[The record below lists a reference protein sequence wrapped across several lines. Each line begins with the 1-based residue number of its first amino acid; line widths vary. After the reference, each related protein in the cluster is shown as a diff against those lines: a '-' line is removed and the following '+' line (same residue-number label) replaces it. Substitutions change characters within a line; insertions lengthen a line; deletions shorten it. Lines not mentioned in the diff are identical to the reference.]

1 MATRSLTRELALLVL
16 GQVPEQKS
24 ASVADLALDSI
35 LDQALD
41 TLTQHWRESLD
52 ASAAEL
58 DQAQQSLL
66 DSELQQGEPGTH
78 DTVRTHLRA
87 SLSSAEQVLNGLSAS
102 LELPRLLLLG
112 DQEQIRRGAM
122 DRVQKVLTQREGIDK
137 RLDQVMETALVTV
150 PVLKLGLVKV
160 KALVLEWAQG
170 LARGPL
176 RRQRPRPVVEPSAGH
191 RPHGPKPEPHPLPH
205 WLQEL
210 ESAPAPLKRGH
221 QSHQPSVPASARG
234 WASAPASVTPQPVV
248 RTS

>member
-1 MATRSLTRELALLVL
+1 MATRSLSRELALLVL

-35 LDQALD
+35 LDQALE

-66 DSELQQGEPGTH
+66 DSELQQGATETH
-78 DTVRTHLRA
+78 DAVRTHLRS

-122 DRVQKVLTQREGIDK
+122 ERVHKVLNQREGIDA
-137 RLDQVMETALVTV
+137 RLDQVME
-150 PVLKLGLVKV
+150 G
-160 KALVLEWAQG
+160 WR
-170 LARGPL
+170 LARLPRIDRDILRLAVVDLESMRTPAPVAFNEAVELANRYSDEQGRRMINGVL
-176 RRQRPRPVVEPSAGH
+176 RRFHDA
-191 RPHGPKPEPHPLPH
+191 
-205 WLQEL
+205 
-210 ESAPAPLKRGH
+210 
-221 QSHQPSVPASARG
+221 QSRASA
-234 WASAPASVTPQPVV
+234 
-248 RTS
+248 

>member
-66 DSELQQGEPGTH
+66 DSELQQGEPGTRTH
-78 DTVRTHLRA
+78 DNVRTHLRA

-122 DRVQKVLTQREGIDK
+122 ERVQRVLTQREGIDK
-137 RLDQVMETALVTV
+137 RLDQVMEGWRLTRLPRIDRDILRLAVVDLESLRTPA
-150 PVLKLGLVKV
+150 PVAFNEAVEL
-160 KALVLEWAQG
+160 ANRYSDEQG
-170 LARGPL
+170 RRMINGVL
-176 RRQRPRPVVEPSAGH
+176 RRFHDA
-191 RPHGPKPEPHPLPH
+191 
-205 WLQEL
+205 
-210 ESAPAPLKRGH
+210 
-221 QSHQPSVPASARG
+221 QSKASA
-234 WASAPASVTPQPVV
+234 
-248 RTS
+248 

>member
-1 MATRSLTRELALLVL
+1 MATRSLSRELALLVL

-66 DSELQQGEPGTH
+66 DSELQQGETGTH
-78 DTVRTHLRA
+78 DAVRTHLRS
-87 SLSSAEQVLNGLSAS
+87 SLSAAEQVLNGLSAS

-122 DRVQKVLTQREGIDK
+122 ERVQKVLTQREDIDT
-137 RLDQVMETALVTV
+137 RLDQVMEGWRLTRLPRIDRDILRLAVVDLESLRTPA
-150 PVLKLGLVKV
+150 PVAFNEAVEL
-160 KALVLEWAQG
+160 ANRYSDEQG
-170 LARGPL
+170 RRMINGVL
-176 RRQRPRPVVEPSAGH
+176 RRFHDA
-191 RPHGPKPEPHPLPH
+191 
-205 WLQEL
+205 
-210 ESAPAPLKRGH
+210 
-221 QSHQPSVPASARG
+221 QSKASA
-234 WASAPASVTPQPVV
+234 
-248 RTS
+248 